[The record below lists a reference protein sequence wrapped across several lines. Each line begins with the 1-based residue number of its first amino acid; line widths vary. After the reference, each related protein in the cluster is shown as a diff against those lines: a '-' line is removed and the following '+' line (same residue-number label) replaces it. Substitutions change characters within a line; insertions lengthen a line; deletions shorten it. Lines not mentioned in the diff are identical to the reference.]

1 MPDGVA
7 AISPL
12 YCYEKQRL
20 ISSHVLDRKQLLS
33 GAQLDEITKRLPAK
47 VFRPNKL
54 AAVAQAVVMLATF
67 FAGVAVQAW
76 LPWQASPLSWVLL
89 AVALNTAFFI
99 AGHECVH
106 HDGTWQ

>member
-1 MPDGVA
+1 MQP
-7 AISPL
+7 
-12 YCYEKQRL
+12 QRPRQRRL
-20 ISSHVLDRKQLLS
+20 GCPSRRTDRKR
-33 GAQLDEITKRLPAK
+33 KK
-47 VFRPNKL
+47 PNKL
-54 AAVAQAVVMLATF
+54 AAVVQAVVMLASF

-76 LPWQASPLSWVLL
+76 LPWQELPLRWVLL